1 MSVIERTTEPLPRS
15 IHLPPLRA
23 FSIAFVFIFG
33 LVLFGLI
40 DRVRANPRLFWSFMG
55 AVAVLLAWSAVLFPS
70 AWRRGRRLTLE
81 FVPRLQH
88 YLQACL
94 QTAIFAYWGCYWRQ
108 VYDWY
113 YLVIAQLVFA
123 YAFDLL
129 LSWSRRDTC
138 TLGFLPFPIVFSTN
152 LFLWFKPDWFYFQ
165 FMMLA
170 LGFAAKELIRWN
182 KQGRDTHLFNPSSFS
197 LMVFSLAL
205 ILTGTTDIT
214 WGKEIAITQFYPPHM
229 YLFIFLIGLAAQYLF
244 GVTTMTM
251 LAVATTY
258 FFGLSFYH
266 ATGVYFFF
274 DSYIPISVFFGM
286 HLLFTDPSTAPRTE
300 LGRMIFGALYG
311 LGNFVLYYVLQR
323 AGAPEF
329 YDKLLPVPILNV
341 MIQLIDRAAGSAMLR
356 WFDPSAF
363 GRSLVGRRRNL
374 AYIALWTIVFAM
386 TSAAQGVGDKHPGQF
401 VPFWQRACR
410 EDRPY
415 ACLYLAGMHEN
426 FCRQGSGWACNE
438 LGILQAERELDRI
451 AAEGWFERGCDLG
464 FMPACRNMNRII
476 TGRATAETAAPTLQ
490 HYPIIFR
497 VRKTPLTNLTP
508 SACYA

>member
-55 AVAVLLAWSAVLFPS
+55 AVAVLLAWSAVLFPT

-81 FVPRLQH
+81 FVPRPQH

-94 QTAIFAYWGCYWRQ
+94 QAAIFAYWGWYWRQ
-108 VYDWY
+108 VYDSY
-113 YLVIAQLVFA
+113 YLVIAQLIFA

-129 LSWSRRDTC
+129 LSWSRRDHYR
-138 TLGFLPFPIVFSTN
+138 LSFLPFPIVFSTN
-152 LFLWFKPDWFYFQ
+152 LFLWFKPEWFYFQ

-170 LGFAAKELIRWN
+170 LGFAAKRLFRWN
-182 KQGRDTHLFNPSSFS
+182 KHGRETHIFNPSSFS
-197 LMVFSLAL
+197 LMVFSLGL
-205 ILTGTTDIT
+205 ILTGKTDIT

-229 YLFIFLIGLAAQYLF
+229 YLFIFLMGLPAQYLF

-251 LAVATTY
+251 SAVVTTY
-258 FFGLSFYH
+258 LFGLAYYG

-311 LGNFVLYYVLQR
+311 LGNVVLYSALQR

-341 MIQLIDRAAGSAMLR
+341 MIQSIDRAAGSGLLR
-356 WFDPSAF
+356 WFDPSRF
-363 GRSLVGRRRNL
+363 GRSLVGRRRHL
-374 AYIALWTIVFAM
+374 AYITVWATVFVLM
-386 TSAAQGVGDKHPGQF
+386 SAVQGVGDRHPGQF
-401 VPFWQRACR
+401 VPFWEKACSV
-410 EDRPY
+410 DRPY
-415 ACLYLAGMHEN
+415 ACSYLAGMHAN

-438 LGILQAERELDRI
+438 LSILQTKHDSDPT
-451 AAEGWFERGCDLG
+451 AALTSLERGCDLG
-464 FMPACRNMNRII
+464 FMPACGNVKR
-476 TGRATAETAAPTLQ
+476 GTAQTAAPTLED
-490 HYPIIFR
+490 YPIILR
-497 VRKTPLTNLTP
+497 GSKAPITDR
-508 SACYA
+508 